1 MSDFNIAR
9 KNMIHNQLMTNNVVE
24 ETILNAFKIIP
35 REIFLPF
42 EKRDKAYLDEDIEI
56 VTDRYLMEPRII
68 GNIIKLSKIKK
79 TDIVMDL
86 ACSSGYTSA
95 ILSKLSKKV
104 YGLDNKNKLI
114 EQANFNIKK
123 LNINNASFISKN
135 PIAGLKKKFDLIFI
149 FCGVE
154 HIPSNLYECL
164 KNNGGSLIT
173 VFYENNIG
181 KIHVAKKLENKI
193 SKSSKLFINWRK
205 VITSIVTNLVNFVI
219 IF

>member
-154 HIPSNLYECL
+154 RIPSNLYECL
-164 KNNGGSLIT
+164 KNKG
-173 VFYENNIG
+173 
-181 KIHVAKKLENKI
+181 
-193 SKSSKLFINWRK
+193 
-205 VITSIVTNLVNFVI
+205 
-219 IF
+219 